1 MSLWT
6 GGMGVLR
13 IIYLEPAAA
22 ANPKSA
28 TPPTPGAGG
37 NPAGAAPANAKPVD
51 RGARCSYYVGGG
63 NIMGDESTKQELPA
77 ELENKV
83 IIMNGF
89 TQQEIV
95 AIMRAVRRLFE
106 NPGDLIFAKTT
117 PKSVNMV
124 LKDLIVDM
132 SEDHEYL
139 KNNPPEQLQ
148 KQQGRPKGDSE
159 GSGSSG
165 GGGESPR
172 GGAGSGGPER
182 GGGT

>member
-1 MSLWT
+1 
-6 GGMGVLR
+6 
-13 IIYLEPAAA
+13 
-22 ANPKSA
+22 
-28 TPPTPGAGG
+28 
-37 NPAGAAPANAKPVD
+37 
-51 RGARCSYYVGGG
+51 
-63 NIMGDESTKQELPA
+63 MGDESTKQELPA
-77 ELENKV
+77 ELDNKV

-95 AIMRAVRRLFE
+95 SVMRAVRRLFE

-139 KNNPPEQLQ
+139 KNNPPEQTQKQQ
-148 KQQGRPKGDSE
+148 KQQGE
-159 GSGSSG
+159 A
-165 GGGESPR
+165 GGESPAAD
-172 GGAGSGGPER
+172 AGSGGGNGR

>member
-1 MSLWT
+1 
-6 GGMGVLR
+6 
-13 IIYLEPAAA
+13 
-22 ANPKSA
+22 
-28 TPPTPGAGG
+28 
-37 NPAGAAPANAKPVD
+37 
-51 RGARCSYYVGGG
+51 
-63 NIMGDESTKQELPA
+63 MGDESTKQEIPA

>member
-1 MSLWT
+1 
-6 GGMGVLR
+6 
-13 IIYLEPAAA
+13 
-22 ANPKSA
+22 
-28 TPPTPGAGG
+28 
-37 NPAGAAPANAKPVD
+37 
-51 RGARCSYYVGGG
+51 
-63 NIMGDESTKQELPA
+63 MGDESKKQELPA
-77 ELENKV
+77 ELGNKV

-95 AIMRAVRRLFE
+95 SVMRAVRRLFE

-148 KQQGRPKGDSE
+148 KRQKQQGEAGGGPG
-159 GSGSSG
+159 SG
-165 GGGESPR
+165 GGS
-172 GGAGSGGPER
+172 GGGSVGGGQNPGGGPGGGGGTGSGG
-182 GGGT
+182 GA

>member
-1 MSLWT
+1 
-6 GGMGVLR
+6 
-13 IIYLEPAAA
+13 
-22 ANPKSA
+22 
-28 TPPTPGAGG
+28 
-37 NPAGAAPANAKPVD
+37 
-51 RGARCSYYVGGG
+51 
-63 NIMGDESTKQELPA
+63 MGDESTKQELPA

-95 AIMRAVRRLFE
+95 SIMRAVRRLFE

-139 KNNPPEQLQ
+139 KNNPPEQLRKKQ
-148 KQQGRPKGDSE
+148 KQQGEAGGGP
-159 GSGSSG
+159 GSGDDTGSG
-165 GGGESPR
+165 GG
-172 GGAGSGGPER
+172 A
-182 GGGT
+182 

>member
-1 MSLWT
+1 MSPE
-6 GGMGVLR
+6 V
-13 IIYLEPAAA
+13 
-22 ANPKSA
+22 
-28 TPPTPGAGG
+28 
-37 NPAGAAPANAKPVD
+37 NA
-51 RGARCSYYVGGG
+51 
-63 NIMGDESTKQELPA
+63 MGDELPK

-89 TQQEIV
+89 SQEEIV

-139 KNNPPEQLQ
+139 KNNPPEEVRRRRDQ
-148 KQQGRPKGDSE
+148 KKQGDG
-159 GSGSSG
+159 GSGAGGNG
-165 GGGESPR
+165 GGDTPG
-172 GGAGSGGPER
+172 GGA
-182 GGGT
+182 

>member
-1 MSLWT
+1 
-6 GGMGVLR
+6 
-13 IIYLEPAAA
+13 
-22 ANPKSA
+22 
-28 TPPTPGAGG
+28 
-37 NPAGAAPANAKPVD
+37 
-51 RGARCSYYVGGG
+51 
-63 NIMGDESTKQELPA
+63 MGDESAKQELPK

-95 AIMRAVRRLFE
+95 AVMRAVRRLFE

-148 KQQGRPKGDSE
+148 KQQNRQKGDTE
-159 GSGSSG
+159 GGSAGGGESSG
-165 GGGESPR
+165 GGP
-172 GGAGSGGPER
+172 GSGG
-182 GGGT
+182 GA